1 MAESAG
7 SALTWP
13 DFAILAASL
22 AALVVIGGAFSRE
35 QQATED
41 FFLARRRIPWWAACL
56 SFLATEISAVTI
68 IAVPATAYSE
78 NWEYGQFFVGSSL
91 AKFAVAFLFIPAF
104 YRFNCTTIY
113 EFLLFRFGQ
122 ASQVTSSIFFFITR
136 LLGSG
141 VRLMAA
147 ALAVAVLIGWPL
159 WATIA
164 LFTVVSI
171 AYIGLGG
178 VKAVVWTNVF
188 QATMFLLGGALTVG
202 FLVWRT
208 DGGIG
213 AMVGT
218 AAEAGRLS
226 VINWGPAPGAPDFW
240 HRVLTDPNIFWLA
253 ILNGFVGS
261 MAAFGTDFDLMQRLL
276 TVETRGESQ
285 RTLSLT
291 PLGTLVTLLLYLAIG
306 AGLFTY
312 YAQHPGVSLPR
323 PDEIFPYFIRTVM
336 PVVLRGVMLTAIVLA
351 SIDSPLGSLSASFV
365 TDIYRPL
372 IAPGRTAR
380 LGFLL
385 LRQDPLARLQDRG
398 GYLRLP
404 PRRLPPGA
412 PHPAAG
418 ESRQRGRH
426 DRHGRG
432 QPRAPR
438 ARRGRRHRLCLVVAG
453 HPGHGGHHGAGAAA
467 LPGARSRPPFTARG
481 GPRAIRSGGGSRTS
495 PGRRPHPPPRRS
507 RVPDRGGLAFGR
519 QVPGLSHDRLG
530 GRALR
535 RTGVHRERGRRRL
548 RPGRARLRRP
558 ARRPQSSVRARQD
571 RVLLC
576 GLRGRVD
583 HLRLRPRRVLR
594 AA

>member
-1 MAESAG
+1 
-7 SALTWP
+7 
-13 DFAILAASL
+13 L
-22 AALVVIGGAFSRE
+22 AALVLIGGAFSRE

-68 IAVPATAYSE
+68 ISVPATAYSE
-78 NWEYGQFFVGSSL
+78 NWEYGQFFIGSSL
-91 AKFAVAFLFIPAF
+91 AKLAVAFLFIPAF

-159 WATIA
+159 WATIT

-188 QATMFLLGGALTVG
+188 QASMFLVGGALTVG
-202 FLVWRT
+202 FLFWRI
-208 DGGIG
+208 DGGVG
-213 AMVGT
+213 AMLGT

-372 IAPGRTAR
+372 IAPGRTDRHYLLVSRVAVVGFGLALAALAWGFSFFDKILWLAFKIAGVTFGSL
-380 LGFLL
+380 LGVFLL
-385 LRQDPLARLQDRG
+385 GLLTRLRANHANVVAMIVMAVVNLVLLVLSEAGVIAFAWSWLVILGTLGTMVLAPLLSPVLD
-398 GYLRLP
+398 
-404 PRRLPPGA
+404 
-412 PHPAAG
+412 
-418 ESRQRGRH
+418 RGRH
-426 DRHGRG
+426 
-432 QPRAPR
+432 
-438 ARRGRRHRLCLVVAG
+438 
-453 HPGHGGHHGAGAAA
+453 
-467 LPGARSRPPFTARG
+467 
-481 GPRAIRSGGGSRTS
+481 
-495 PGRRPHPPPRRS
+495 
-507 RVPDRGGLAFGR
+507 
-519 QVPGLSHDRLG
+519 
-530 GRALR
+530 
-535 RTGVHRERGRRRL
+535 L
-548 RPGRARLRRP
+548 RPEANP
-558 ARRPQSSVRARQD
+558 AR
-571 RVLLC
+571 
-576 GLRGRVD
+576 
-583 HLRLRPRRVLR
+583 
-594 AA
+594 

>member
-22 AALVVIGGAFSRE
+22 GALVLIGGALSRE

-68 IAVPATAYSE
+68 ISVPATAYSE
-78 NWEYGQFFVGSSL
+78 NWEYGQFFIGSSL
-91 AKFAVAFLFIPAF
+91 AKLAVAFLFIPAF

-159 WATIA
+159 WATIT

-188 QATMFLLGGALTVG
+188 QASMFLVGGALTVG
-202 FLVWRT
+202 FLFWRI
-208 DGGIG
+208 DGGVG
-213 AMVGT
+213 AMLGT

-226 VINWGPAPGAPDFW
+226 MINWGPAPGAPDFW

-372 IAPGRTAR
+372 IAPGRTDRHYLLVSRVAVVGFGLALAALAWGFSFFDKILWLAFKIAGVTFGSL
-380 LGFLL
+380 LGVFLL
-385 LRQDPLARLQDRG
+385 GLLTRLRANHANVVAMIVMAVVNLVLLVLSEAGVIAFAWSWLVILGTLGTMVLAPLLSPVLD
-398 GYLRLP
+398 
-404 PRRLPPGA
+404 
-412 PHPAAG
+412 
-418 ESRQRGRH
+418 RGRH
-426 DRHGRG
+426 
-432 QPRAPR
+432 
-438 ARRGRRHRLCLVVAG
+438 
-453 HPGHGGHHGAGAAA
+453 
-467 LPGARSRPPFTARG
+467 
-481 GPRAIRSGGGSRTS
+481 
-495 PGRRPHPPPRRS
+495 
-507 RVPDRGGLAFGR
+507 
-519 QVPGLSHDRLG
+519 
-530 GRALR
+530 
-535 RTGVHRERGRRRL
+535 L
-548 RPGRARLRRP
+548 RPEANP
-558 ARRPQSSVRARQD
+558 AR
-571 RVLLC
+571 
-576 GLRGRVD
+576 
-583 HLRLRPRRVLR
+583 
-594 AA
+594 